1 MPDSHS
7 PHPEQRHVRDVP
19 VERPL
24 RRQPRHRG
32 RCMRIR
38 CSIQASSFAKDVKKC
53 SNNRTTQLRRGCARR
68 DSYASTRFFKNWPL
82 DPISRLFNLSA
93 FNFMSPLCPQFIYV
107 RMYVVF
113 PIMPFNNSNYTF
125 ICKKSCD
132 QCVPLKSHSPRTKC
146 LHSSHF
152 RDLLGLALT

>member
-38 CSIQASSFAKDVKKC
+38 CSIQASSFAKDVKNVPITERP
-53 SNNRTTQLRRGCARR
+53 SLGGAAHEEIATPQLDFLRTGPWIQSHDFL
-68 DSYASTRFFKNWPL
+68 
-82 DPISRLFNLSA
+82 
-93 FNFMSPLCPQFIYV
+93 IY
-107 RMYVVF
+107 
-113 PIMPFNNSNYTF
+113 
-125 ICKKSCD
+125 
-132 QCVPLKSHSPRTKC
+132 
-146 LHSSHF
+146 LHSI
-152 RDLLGLALT
+152 L